1 MRSFMLC
8 HRHEGAECRVA
19 FAAWSGF
26 DSPLRHA
33 NAACS
38 CRQGEHR
45 IWWRVEAV
53 DPAAAL
59 ALLPRFVADRTEAVE
74 VRDVTVP

>member
-1 MRSFMLC
+1 MHNYMLC
-8 HRHEGAECRVA
+8 HRHESAECQVA

-26 DSPLRHA
+26 QSPLRHA
-33 NAACS
+33 NAPCS

-45 IWWRVEAV
+45 IWWRVEAP
-53 DPAAAL
+53 DPSAAL
-59 ALLPRFVADRTEAVE
+59 ALLPRFVAERTEAIE